1 MVNAQNRRRLS
12 NFDQSLDPRTQ
23 FVYGSLCAHSV
34 DHLWVICG
42 FDGKDPSVPATFHF
56 SAAVMARPSD
66 LERLPTLDSKVVRE
80 TVALY
85 TSRLR
90 KGTLLR
96 WRCGSATHPVHTA
109 LILDGRLLALV
120 CPGSEHREGQRLSE
134 VRQVRFLATV
144 KIVDAA
150 NSCTA
155 TRSFRSPTTPS
166 QARAAMFQSSS
177 PLASIRA
184 SSPSTFIKRARS

>member
-1 MVNAQNRRRLS
+1 MVNALTDGGFRMIYLWILDDAIRL
-12 NFDQSLDPRTQ
+12 R
-23 FVYGSLCAHSV
+23 GSLCAHSV

-96 WRCGSATHPVHTA
+96 WRCGSAT
-109 LILDGRLLALV
+109 
-120 CPGSEHREGQRLSE
+120 PGAYGS
-134 VRQVRFLATV
+134 
-144 KIVDAA
+144 D
-150 NSCTA
+150 
-155 TRSFRSPTTPS
+155 P
-166 QARAAMFQSSS
+166 
-177 PLASIRA
+177 
-184 SSPSTFIKRARS
+184 